1 LPRVI
6 RFLKALAILVIVVV
20 LVYVG
25 LQAAVGSDGIGI
37 ALIDVLLVPGDW
49 FVPNQVTL
57 ADASTV
63 VLTGSTPG
71 ALWDTP
77 TGERNLR
84 VTGSTLVMDYAGQSL
99 APVADDNT
107 VSISYAF
114 PQSLV
119 QQSAGWQVI
128 RLSQVERQED
138 PAAAFVVVDL
148 TKRVWLYRTG
158 PLSWRQIPIP

>member
-1 LPRVI
+1 MPGVI
-6 RFLKALAILVIVVV
+6 RFLKALAILAIVVAV
-20 LVYVG
+20 AYLG

-37 ALIDVLLVPGDW
+37 TFIDVLLVPGEW

-63 VLTGSTPG
+63 VVTGSTPG
-71 ALWDTP
+71 AMWDSP

-84 VTGSTLVMDYAGQSL
+84 VTGSTLMMDYSGETL
-99 APVADDNT
+99 VPVGDDNA
-107 VSISYAF
+107 VSITYAF

-128 RLSQVERQED
+128 RLEQVERAED

>member
-1 LPRVI
+1 MTGVI
-6 RFLKALAILVIVVV
+6 RFLKALAILAIVVAV
-20 LVYVG
+20 VYIG

-37 ALIDVLLVPGDW
+37 TLIDVLLVPGDW

-63 VLTGSTPG
+63 VITGSTPG

-77 TGERNLR
+77 IGERNLR
-84 VTGSTLVMDYAGQSL
+84 VSGSTLMMDYGGESFV
-99 APVADDNT
+99 PVADDNT
-107 VSISYAF
+107 VSLTYGF

-119 QQSAGWQVI
+119 QQSAGWQVV
-128 RLSQVERQED
+128 RLQQVERQTD

>member
-1 LPRVI
+1 MTGVI
-6 RFLKALAILVIVVV
+6 RFLKALAILAIVVAV
-20 LVYVG
+20 VYAG

-37 ALIDVLLVPGDW
+37 TFIDVLLVPGEW
-49 FVPNQVTL
+49 FVPDQVTL

-63 VLTGSTPG
+63 VITGRTPG

-77 TGERNLR
+77 IGERTLR
-84 VTGSTLVMDYAGQSL
+84 VSGSTLMMEYAGETL
-99 APVADDNT
+99 VPVGDDDT
-107 VSISYAF
+107 VTVTYGF

-128 RLSQVERQED
+128 RLQQAERAED
-138 PAAAFVVVDL
+138 PATAFVVVDL